1 MILLLRK
8 LSTYLAFLVNNYLV
22 RKYERY
28 SIIDH
33 LFATHCYLC
42 STAITRH
49 DKSRHLCSNCQS
61 DLAHPYSACAICSLP
76 ITNLNNAR
84 CIECEKERPSF
95 VRSTCATKYAFPANV
110 LVSDLKFSN
119 KRFLA
124 QPMAKMITE
133 KRLQSSRTKPDLIC
147 AVPSHIEKLRTRS
160 FNQAELIASACA
172 RELSIRAEC
181 NLLIK
186 TKATDTQL
194 GLTKKQRQE
203 NLEGSFV
210 VNPNYTLNGLHI
222 AVIDDVMTTGTTLN
236 YAAQCLIDSGAAS
249 VEVWAFAR
257 TPKM

>member
-8 LSTYLAFLVNNYLV
+8 LSTYLRHLVNNDLV
-22 RKYERY
+22 QVYKRL
-28 SIIDH
+28 SIVDR

-42 STAITRH
+42 SRVITRH
-49 DKSRHLCSNCQS
+49 DKSRHICRDCQS
-61 DLAHPYSACAICSLP
+61 DLALPDSACRICSLP
-76 ITNLNNAR
+76 VTSLSR
-84 CIECEKERPSF
+84 PHCIECEKERPSF
-95 VRSTCATKYAFPANV
+95 VGSTCATKYEFPTNV

-124 QPMAKMITE
+124 GLMAKMISD
-133 KRLQSSRTKPDLIC
+133 KRKKNSRANPDLIC
-147 AVPSHIEKLRTRS
+147 AVPSHIEKLRIRG

-172 RELSIRAEC
+172 HELTIRAEC

-203 NLEGSFV
+203 NLKDSFV
-210 VNPNYTLNGLHI
+210 VNPNFSLSGLHI

-236 YAAQCLIDSGAAS
+236 YAAQCLIEAGAAS

-257 TPKM
+257 TPKV